1 MGGYSG
7 MALSDVSAKIEKITS
22 SAYRI
27 PTDRPE
33 SDGTF
38 QWDSTTIVIAHC
50 HGGGY
55 RGLGYTYSSAGA
67 VNVIHDQLSHAV
79 EGLNV
84 FDTGACWRA
93 LIAAIRN
100 LGNSGVA
107 RMAAAAVIASIWD
120 LKARLLDIPL
130 VTLLGAFQ
138 PGIPVYGSGGFTTY
152 SLDEITWQL
161 GGWADEGFSM
171 VKMKIGRD
179 LLLDHERIRVARE
192 AIGPGVQLFV
202 DANEAY
208 DRKEALA
215 VTDLLVRY
223 GVTWYEQPVNHF
235 DLEGMRLIRDRAPAT
250 LEIASGEYAFDLEF
264 FRRIMEAG
272 AVDVVQADA
281 TRCGLNTFMDA
292 ASLCLGHYLP
302 LSAHTAPA
310 LHLPLCCAAPQA
322 RHLEYFHDHV
332 RIENMIFEGVQKPR
346 AGILYPDL
354 ERPGF
359 GLELKEKDAQRYAL

>member
-1 MGGYSG
+1 MV
-7 MALSDVSAKIEKITS
+7 LSDLSIKVEKVTAN
-22 SAYRI
+22 AYRI

-38 QWDSTTIVIAHC
+38 QWDSTTIVIAQC
-50 HGGGY
+50 FGGGC

-67 VNVIHDQLSHAV
+67 ATIIQGQLCKAV

-84 FDTGACWRA
+84 FDTGLCWEA
-93 LIAAIRN
+93 LVAAIRN
-100 LGNSGVA
+100 LGKSGVA

-120 LKARLLDIPL
+120 LKARILNIPL
-130 VTLLGAFQ
+130 LTLLGAFR
-138 PGIPVYGSGGFTTY
+138 PGIPVYGSGGFTSY
-152 SLDEITWQL
+152 SLDEIAWQL
-161 GGWADEGFSM
+161 GGWANEGLSM

-179 LLLDHERIRVARE
+179 LLVDHERIRVARE

-215 VTDLLVRY
+215 ITDLLVRY
-223 GVTWYEQPVNHF
+223 GVTWYEQPVNHLDF
-235 DLEGMRLIRDRAPAT
+235 EGMRLIRDRAPAT
-250 LEIASGEYAFDLEF
+250 LEITSGEYAFDLDF
-264 FRRIMEAG
+264 FRRMIEAG

-292 ASLCLGHYLP
+292 ATLCAANYLP
-302 LSAHTAPA
+302 FSAHTAPS
-310 LHLPLCCAAPQA
+310 LHLHLCCAAPQA

-332 RIENMIFEGVQKPR
+332 RIENMIFEGVQQPR
-346 AGILYPDL
+346 DGILYPDL
-354 ERPGF
+354 GRPGF
-359 GLELKEKDAQRYAL
+359 GLELKEKDAKKYAL